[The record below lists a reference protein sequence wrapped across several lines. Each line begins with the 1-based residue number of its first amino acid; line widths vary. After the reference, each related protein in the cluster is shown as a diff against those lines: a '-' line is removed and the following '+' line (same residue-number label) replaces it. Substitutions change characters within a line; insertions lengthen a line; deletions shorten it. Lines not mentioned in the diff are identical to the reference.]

1 MAESELPNDLRL
13 WIEETA
19 DGRLIQATRRPGGA
33 RREAWYVDIEKKNGE
48 VEELFLR
55 LDRSLRSETG
65 DPYSSLRETEVYLA
79 LQNTSV
85 PVPAIHGVLK
95 SPQAVLS
102 DRIDGDTW
110 FSQIQD
116 PESSSPWPRTL
127 CTILRPSTGLIRT
140 ASTFQPWGQC
150 PPHERAP

>member
-55 LDRSLRSETG
+55 LDRSLEKKQQPKE
-65 DPYSSLRETEVYLA
+65 DWWE
-79 LQNTSV
+79 
-85 PVPAIHGVLK
+85 
-95 SPQAVLS
+95 
-102 DRIDGDTW
+102 DG
-110 FSQIQD
+110 
-116 PESSSPWPRTL
+116 
-127 CTILRPSTGLIRT
+127 STGAVGAWVTSI
-140 ASTFQPWGQC
+140 
-150 PPHERAP
+150 ER